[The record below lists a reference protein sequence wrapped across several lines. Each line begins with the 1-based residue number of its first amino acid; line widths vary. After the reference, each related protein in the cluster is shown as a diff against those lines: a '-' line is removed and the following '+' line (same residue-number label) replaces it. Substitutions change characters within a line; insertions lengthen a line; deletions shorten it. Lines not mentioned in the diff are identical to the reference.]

1 MNMREPSE
9 VASYTS
15 TNPQSTYHSSPRKEA
30 TSTLFASEYS
40 GSTFQAIRNSI
51 SVTPLGCMTMLVG
64 YGVYDHFG
72 ANNQDMIL
80 KILGLAFAL
89 VALIFV
95 LLAYLEWYR
104 VFLKLNQSDPTE
116 FTEVEVGQTLLTGFS
131 IPSINL
137 NPLFQLKV
145 SWVKPHT
152 SDYQLELYQSRL
164 HELVSPVRR
173 GRLTSVVRKIQLED
187 LFGLSE
193 ITWYM
198 RQRCDLKFLPQST
211 QLSPLRIQQP
221 QEGEDLYDPAGQAQ
235 GDLVELRRYTDGD
248 PLRWLLW
255 RVYARNRQLIVRSPE
270 RAFSLKRDLIAYF
283 VAHPTD
289 EASASTARAY
299 LEAGM
304 LGETYQFFAD
314 GCLGSAHHQQ
324 GGIDH
329 LLSSAQG
336 ETLDALDQVLAL
348 EARQLNGCVIFASAL
363 TPTHQLLELIEAIPG
378 SPFMILSLPLELNT
392 TSDQR
397 SWWRH
402 VWFNHTES
410 SSHHTWKTL
419 TSEDVELVLHNIEQ
433 VSAYARPPI
442 LLTQP
447 EGQEV
452 SADILREFY
461 TA

>member
-1 MNMREPSE
+1 M
-9 VASYTS
+9 A
-15 TNPQSTYHSSPRKEA
+15 A
-30 TSTLFASEYS
+30 
-40 GSTFQAIRNSI
+40 
-51 SVTPLGCMTMLVG
+51 G

-72 ANNQDMIL
+72 THDQDMIL

-89 VALIFV
+89 VALLFM
-95 LLAYLEWYR
+95 LLAYLECWR
-104 VFLKLNQSDPTE
+104 LIVKFNQGEPAD
-116 FTEVEVGQTLLTGFS
+116 FTEAEVGQTLLTGFS

-145 SWVKPHT
+145 SWVEPTT
-152 SDYQLELYQSRL
+152 SDYQLELYHGRL
-164 HELVSPVRR
+164 HELVCPMRR

-193 ITWYM
+193 ITWYH
-198 RQRCDLKFLPQST
+198 RHRSDLKFLPQST
-211 QLSPLRIQQP
+211 QLSPVKIQQP
-221 QEGEDLYDPAGQAQ
+221 QEGEDLYDPTGRPQ

-299 LEAGM
+299 LETGM

-314 GCLGSAHHQQ
+314 GCSGAAQSQQ

-329 LLSSAQG
+329 LLSSTQG
-336 ETLDALDQVLAL
+336 ETLDALGQLLAL
-348 EARQLNGCVIFASAL
+348 ESRQLHGCVVFASAL
-363 TPTHQLLELIEAIPG
+363 TPTEKLLEVIEALP
-378 SPFMILSLPLELNT
+378 SAPFMILSLPMQLNT
-392 TSDQR
+392 VSTDQAL
-397 SWWRH
+397 WRR
-402 VWFNHTES
+402 VWFKDSASHTAQVWS
-410 SSHHTWKTL
+410 GL
-419 TSEDVELVLHNIEQ
+419 TPQEFDLVLQNTEQ
-433 VSAYARPPI
+433 VSAYGRPPT
-442 LLTQP
+442 LLIQP

-452 SADILREFY
+452 TADTIRDFY
-461 TA
+461 LS